1 MYLIKI
7 FSALQNDLKYASN
20 ERILLEVAMLKLCS
34 ITEEKNIDDI
44 SAKLAAIER
53 KIERGIPSFEPAP
66 AKQIKKTSSHSNVV
80 KHPPV
85 LSQDRK
91 EIKEAW
97 KDMVQEIESPSVKGV
112 LSQVSLEFKEETD
125 QNMYLVC
132 DYPALQK
139 LVKKYIDF
147 LQQKTEEYFHKSVSF
162 SITTQQEYNEWYRCV
177 YGETEQKTDDDAEF
191 ESLTRS
197 YFPEAEFQE

>member
-1 MYLIKI
+1 
-7 FSALQNDLKYASN
+7 
-20 ERILLEVAMLKLCS
+20 
-34 ITEEKNIDDI
+34 
-44 SAKLAAIER
+44 
-53 KIERGIPSFEPAP
+53 
-66 AKQIKKTSSHSNVV
+66 
-80 KHPPV
+80 
-85 LSQDRK
+85 
-91 EIKEAW
+91 
-97 KDMVQEIESPSVKGV
+97 MVQEIESPSVKGV